1 MQRIHALDL
10 ATGNEKFGPT
20 TISASVSGTGS
31 GSSGSQLSFD
41 PLGNNQRSALLLTNG
56 HVIVVWASHCDN
68 TPYHGWVIS
77 FSASSLAQEAVF
89 NTSPNGI
96 NSGIWMSGN
105 GPASDSGGNIYL
117 AVGNG
122 TFDAN
127 STTAPNNDYG
137 DAILK
142 LGPPSGGTFPV
153 LSY

>member
-1 MQRIHALDL
+1 
-10 ATGNEKFGPT
+10 
-20 TISASVSGTGS
+20 V
-31 GSSGSQLSFD
+31 SFD